1 MCTQI
6 AHAPI
11 FSYCIAFLRKIK
23 EIFAAAHSFFAKPHQ
38 LPHGDRQD
46 MPGQHRRLDPKLPH
60 GMQTLGKHAE
70 KQHHTTCCA
79 QQDIQAKLSVAL
91 PQQEQSKPQGGG
103 QTISAVQQPQK
114 PRTAL
119 THRTQKIIHQR
130 NAHAQQNGAGKGHQL
145 L

>member
-1 MCTQI
+1 
-6 AHAPI
+6 
-11 FSYCIAFLRKIK
+11 
-23 EIFAAAHSFFAKPHQ
+23 
-38 LPHGDRQD
+38 

-60 GMQTLGKHAE
+60 GMQALGKHAE
-70 KQHHTTCCA
+70 KQHHTTCRA